1 MNLYEKLSSEAQANG
16 LEVIELPLE
25 HSDGMVCGNL
35 IGIREGQTSA
45 EKACVLAEE
54 LAHARYT
61 VGNILDQN
69 DVSNQKQEHL
79 ARVATYDRM
88 IGLARLVE
96 AFRHGC
102 RNQYEMAEYLDVTEK
117 FLRDALECYRE
128 KYGTATTCDGFTIR
142 FEPCLSVSI
151 MMK

>member
-1 MNLYEKLSSEAQANG
+1 MTIYEKLSSEAQANG

-69 DVSNQKQEHL
+69 DVSNRKQEHL
-79 ARVATYDRM
+79 ARVVAYDRM

-102 RNQYEMAEYLDVTEK
+102 RSRYEMAEYLEVTEE
-117 FLRDALECYRE
+117 FLQEALECYHK
-128 KYGTATTCDGFTIR
+128 KYGLCVRHEKHMIQ
-142 FEPCLSVSI
+142 FEPSLSI
-151 MMK
+151 GTLF

>member
-1 MNLYEKLSSEAQANG
+1 MNLYEKLSSEALANG

-35 IGIREGQTSA
+35 IGIRTGQTST

-54 LAHARYT
+54 IAHARYT
-61 VGNILDQN
+61 VGNFLDQSSTAN
-69 DVSNQKQEHL
+69 RKQEHL
-79 ARVATYDRM
+79 ARVVAYDRM

-102 RNQYEMAEYLDVTEK
+102 RNQYEMAEYLDVPEP
-117 FLRDALECYRE
+117 FLAEALECYRQ
-128 KYGTATTCDGFTIR
+128 KYGTGVTCGGFTIR
-142 FEPCLSVSI
+142 FEPCLSVS
-151 MMK
+151 MMME